1 MDFSYGDSF
10 GSELVE
16 AYERLLHDALI
27 GDRTLFTRPDG
38 IARTWDLVSD
48 VLADPPPVVGYSQ
61 GSWGPDEMHRLIAP
75 RRWFLSD
82 REIRAVPA
90 EPLAS
95 PGADAA

>member
-1 MDFSYGDSF
+1 MDFCYESSF

-38 IARTWDLVSD
+38 IERTWDLVGD
-48 VLADPPPVVGYSQ
+48 VLADPPAVLSYVD
-61 GSWGPDEMHRLIAP
+61 GSWGPDGMNDLIAP
-75 RRWFLSD
+75 RSWFLPELEVGVSS
-82 REIRAVPA
+82 AK
-90 EPLAS
+90 PLV